1 MNPFFLTA
9 APTETTKTFWEV
21 FVNTD
26 ELVGLTINVTLL
38 LILGY
43 VVFIFVKKY
52 FDFNSI
58 LKSYSAINRKIE
70 EEYDSM
76 MLSKYENSTNPFK
89 KLISKYISSYK
100 DGNKKSIAESQLK
113 NQGDFEMARLGE
125 KLGVLATCSGVA
137 PMIGFLGTTLGMVS
151 VFIGLEGAGT
161 LEIKTIS
168 GGILTAMTTTV
179 SGLVVGIVAYVGY
192 NHLVMKLEKI
202 AIEMENISFNLM
214 KNYDKKGEQ

>member
-1 MNPFFLTA
+1 MNTFFLTA
-9 APTETTKTFWEV
+9 EPTETTKTFWEV

-52 FDFNSI
+52 FDYNSI

-76 MLSKYENSTNPFK
+76 LLSKYDNSTNPFK
-89 KLISKYISSYK
+89 KLISKYISTQK
-100 DGNKKSIAESQLK
+100 DGNKKSTAESQLK

-161 LEIKTIS
+161 LELKTI
-168 GGILTAMTTTV
+168 
-179 SGLVVGIVAYVGY
+179 
-192 NHLVMKLEKI
+192 
-202 AIEMENISFNLM
+202 
-214 KNYDKKGEQ
+214 

>member
-1 MNPFFLTA
+1 MNLFFLTA

-89 KLISKYISSYK
+89 KLISKYISSHK
-100 DGNKKSIAESQLK
+100 DGNQKSIAESQLK

-214 KNYDKKGEQ
+214 KNYDKKGDQ

>member
-76 MLSKYENSTNPFK
+76 MLSKYENSSNPFK
-89 KLISKYISSYK
+89 KLISKYISSLK
-100 DGNKKSIAESQLK
+100 DGNKKSTAESQLK

-214 KNYDKKGEQ
+214 KNYDKKGDK

>member
-1 MNPFFLTA
+1 MNLFFLTA

-76 MLSKYENSTNPFK
+76 MLSKYENSSNPFK
-89 KLISKYISSYK
+89 KLISKYISSLK

-214 KNYDKKGEQ
+214 KNYDKKGDK

>member
-1 MNPFFLTA
+1 MITFFLTA
-9 APTETTKTFWEV
+9 EPTETTKTFWEV

-52 FDFNSI
+52 FDYNSI

-76 MLSKYENSTNPFK
+76 LLSKYDNSTNPFK
-89 KLISKYISSYK
+89 KLISKYISTQK
-100 DGNKKSIAESQLK
+100 DGNKKSTAESQLK